1 MGKIVAT
8 VPTPDPIELGPAML
22 ALTEMQQR
30 FVYALVV
37 HGGDATKAAAHA
49 GYSHVGNTQSVSAY
63 NNMHCPKV
71 LLAIR
76 EEADKRIRGGALLAA
91 STLIELSMKADTDS
105 VKLKAA
111 VELLN
116 RTGLSFV
123 QKHEVVHKD
132 ERSDRELEAY
142 ITMIARKHG
151 LQPASLLGYD
161 PDKEAIEGEFEEVN
175 GSEGLEDLL

>member
-1 MGKIVAT
+1 MGKELAT
-8 VPTPDPIELGPAML
+8 IEPPDPESLGPAML
-22 ALTEMQQR
+22 ALHPKARM
-30 FVYALVV
+30 FVIALVEY
-37 HGGDATKAAAHA
+37 GGDATKAAAHA
-49 GYSHVGNTQSVSAY
+49 GYSANGNLQSVMACR
-63 NNMHCPKV
+63 NMANPKV
-71 LLAIR
+71 LAAIR
-76 EEADKRIRGGALLAA
+76 EEADKRIRGGALLGA
-91 STLIELSMKADTDS
+91 STLIQLTMSADTDS

-151 LQPASLLGYD
+151 LTPASLLGYD
-161 PDKEAIEGEFEEVN
+161 PDKETIEGEFEEVN